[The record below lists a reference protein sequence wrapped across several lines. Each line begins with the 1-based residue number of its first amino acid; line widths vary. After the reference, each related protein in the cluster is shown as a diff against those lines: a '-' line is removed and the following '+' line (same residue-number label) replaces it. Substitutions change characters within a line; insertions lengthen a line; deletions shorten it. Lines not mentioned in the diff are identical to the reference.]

1 MLIEKKYR
9 PWIRL
14 LTYAVLT
21 GFAVYT
27 LFPFLWM
34 LGTSIKPPAEVRSAA
49 PSFITLHPTLEH
61 YNNILVQSKFSLYFY
76 NSLKVSLITT
86 VLSLAISIFSAYA
99 LSRLTRVPGVRYVS
113 TGMMLTQLIPSVLLV
128 LPLYVFM
135 MKAHLLDTFFSII
148 LAYTTFTLPMCVM
161 MLKGFFDSIPYEM
174 EESAMID
181 GCSRLG
187 IVFRMIIPLSLP
199 SLIATALYAFI
210 GAWNEFL
217 FAFTFIN
224 KDDFRTLTPGVSLL
238 RGLYTTN
245 WGSMMAASV
254 LSVVPIALAFAY
266 LQRFLVEGLTAGSV
280 KG

>member
-9 PWIRL
+9 IWIKV
-14 LTYAVLT
+14 LTYSVLVVF
-21 GFAVYT
+21 GLYT

-34 LGTSIKPPAEVRSAA
+34 VSTSFKPTDEVRSAS
-49 PSFITLHPTLEH
+49 PSFFTSNPTAEH
-61 YNNILVQSKFSLYFY
+61 YYNILALSKFSLYFL
-76 NSLKVSLITT
+76 NSLKVASITT
-86 VLSLAISIFSAYA
+86 MLAILLSVFSAYA
-99 LSRLTRVPGVRYVS
+99 LSRLNRVRGVRYVS

-135 MKAHLLDTFFSII
+135 MKTQLLDTFYSLII
-148 LAYTTFTLPMCVM
+148 AYTTFMLPMCVM

-187 IVFRMIIPLSLP
+187 IVVRMIIPLSLP
-199 SLIATALYAFI
+199 SIIATSLFAFV

-224 KDDFRTLTPGVSLL
+224 KDEFRTLTPGLSLL
-238 RGLYTTN
+238 RGLFTTD
-245 WGSMMAASV
+245 WGSLMAASV

-266 LQRFLVEGLTAGSV
+266 LQRFLVAGLTAGSV

>member
-9 PWIRL
+9 IWIKV
-14 LTYAVLT
+14 LTYAVLV
-21 GFAVYT
+21 GFALYT

-34 LGTSIKPPAEVRSAA
+34 VSTSIKPPDEVRSAS
-49 PSFITLHPTLEH
+49 PSFFTSSPTVEH
-61 YNNILVQSKFSLYFY
+61 YYNILALSKFPLYFL
-76 NSLKVSLITT
+76 NSLKVASITT
-86 VLSLAISIFSAYA
+86 VLAILLSVFSAYA
-99 LSRLTRVPGVRYVS
+99 LSRLNRVRGVRYVS

-135 MKAHLLDTFFSII
+135 MKTQLLDTFYSLII
-148 LAYTTFTLPMCVM
+148 AYTTFMLPMCVM

-187 IVFRMIIPLSLP
+187 IVVRMIIPLSLP
-199 SLIATALYAFI
+199 SIIATSLFAFV

-224 KDDFRTLTPGVSLL
+224 KDEFRTLTPGLSLL
-238 RGLYTTN
+238 RGLFTTD
-245 WGSMMAASV
+245 WGSLMAASV

-266 LQRFLVEGLTAGSV
+266 LQRFLVAGLTAGSV

>member
-1 MLIEKKYR
+1 MLTERKYHV
-9 PWIRL
+9 WIKL
-14 LTYAVLT
+14 LTYAILLC
-21 GFAVYT
+21 FSVYT

-34 LGTSIKPPAEVRSAA
+34 VTTSLKPTNEIRTAQ
-49 PSFITLHPTLEH
+49 PSFITIHPTLSH
-61 YNNILVQSKFSLYFY
+61 FKTILLQSKFPLYFI
-76 NSLKVSLITT
+76 NSLKVASITT
-86 VLSLAISIFSAYA
+86 VLSIFISIFSAYA
-99 LSRLTRVPGVRYVS
+99 LSRLTRVKGVRYVS

-135 MKAHLLDTFFSII
+135 MRTHLLDSFYSII
-148 LAYTTFTLPMCVM
+148 IAYTTFTLPMCVM

-174 EESAMID
+174 EESAMMD

-224 KDDFRTLTPGVSLL
+224 KDEFRTLTPGLSLL
-238 RGLYTTN
+238 RGLYTTD
-245 WGSMMAASV
+245 WGSLMASSV
-254 LSVVPIALAFAY
+254 LSVIPIALAFAY